1 MMTRGYSFPV
11 AIVKWVDS
19 YSEAIGK
26 TSGQVIQDCILFF
39 KLHNK
44 EAVLA
49 GDRLGLCERLVKID
63 EVCNNLGK
71 QITQDEYNE
80 LKAEFDRLGG
90 TMKTLDKVIPM
101 IYVKEFTSPMV
112 IVSAKKAIFEQVL
125 RLKKEES
132 EILERL
138 SQIPDES
145 KDDSVKVEKL

>member
-1 MMTRGYSFPV
+1 VVTQTIVLPRGLSDWVNDYSK
-11 AIVKWVDS
+11 ATLRNKS
-19 YSEAIGK
+19 
-26 TSGQVIQDCILFF
+26 QVIQDALLFY
-39 KLHNK
+39 KMHSK
-44 EAVLA
+44 EQMTGA
-49 GDRLGLCERLVKID
+49 DRLAFCERLVKID

-138 SQIPDES
+138 SQIPEES
-145 KDDSVKVEKL
+145 KDDSVKVEKQ